1 MRALLAMAAVML
13 PAAHARADEELPDSR
28 IAMLGGVR
36 HGTGA
41 VSDDIGFGT
50 TLGVEAAWQPMDVG
64 QRLGWS
70 ISWSLLWGWFGD
82 EPAARVTGSLTILE
96 LDLALRAR
104 LAPTPAPGRCLT
116 FGVGGALVRSNEPLP
131 PDDTRDYLGPFAEVG
146 YEHLAYDVLTATF
159 HLRLG
164 PLSTG
169 PPMLSGVLGIGF
181 AL

>member
-1 MRALLAMAAVML
+1 MRAVAAAAVL
-13 PAAHARADEELPDSR
+13 LTSSAGAARADELPDSR
-28 IAMLGGVR
+28 ISFLGGVR

-70 ISWSLLWGWFGD
+70 VAWSLLWGWFGD
-82 EPAARVTGSLTILE
+82 EPAARVTGSLTVLE

-104 LAPTPAPGRCLT
+104 LAPTPSPGRCLT

-131 PDDTRDYLGPFAEVG
+131 PDDARDYLGAFAEVG
-146 YEHLAYDVLTATF
+146 YEHLAFDVLTASF

-164 PLSTG
+164 PVSTG
-169 PPMLSGVLGIGF
+169 PAMLSGVLGIGV